1 MSFAGGAVQRASHRA
16 AVIAGDI
23 AYNLALWTALLVGS
37 SRRSAR
43 QADYRGLFRQY
54 RWHGVAVAILVVA
67 TMALVDPYVGSVVG
81 ALPFGVV
88 AAFNEITDFGRSS
101 WVLVPVGALVVVLA
115 ALATP
120 SLDRLAGGM
129 LGVLATRVG
138 FVFVAIGLPALVGS
152 IVKRLIGRVRPT
164 AEAASAFEPFSW
176 RADYA
181 SMPSGHSIAAF
192 GALAAIGL
200 VFPRARPYLWI
211 YAITIGVSRVV
222 VSAHFPSDVIAGA
235 AFGVFGV
242 ILVREWFASR
252 RLAFFIDPQ
261 GAVHAFSVPS
271 LARAQRALAVAVD
284 GVFPSD
290 VRAAA
295 LGFPRRAIRRAF
307 EAVAGIWDAAR
318 NAFTGL
324 RAANAHRAHE
334 GAAGPPQDFDWE
346 ASLAGLPQF
355 DTTGRRIVRMSGVQE
370 KAVDTGRGPRTDAER
385 PRLAVVVPVRN
396 EAGNIGPLVEEIA
409 ASLAAKAPFEVVYV
423 DDGSTDET
431 PAEIARLMAER
442 PWLRHVRHAV
452 SCGQSAAVRTGV
464 AAAYAPLVATLDGDG
479 QNDPAFLPALVE
491 PLEQS
496 GRIGLVA
503 GQRVGRKDTG
513 FKKLQSRIANTVRGA
528 VLRDG
533 TRDTGCGL
541 KAFRRD
547 VFLALPYFDGLHRF
561 LPALMRRDGYE
572 IAYLD
577 VVDRP
582 RHAGK
587 SNYGM
592 WDRLWI
598 GILDLAGVW
607 WLVRRRARVP
617 QAVEVLRN
625 VD

>member
-1 MSFAGGAVQRASHRA
+1 MSFAGGAVQRASHRVA
-16 AVIAGDI
+16 LIAGDI
-23 AYNLALWTALLVGS
+23 VYNLALWTAVLVGS

-43 QADYRGLFRQY
+43 PADYRGLFRHY
-54 RWHGVAVAILVVA
+54 RWHGVAVLILVLA
-67 TMALVDPYVGSVVG
+67 SMTLVDPYVGSVVG

-88 AAFNEITDFGRSS
+88 AAFGEITDFGRSS
-101 WVLVPVGALVVVLA
+101 WVLVPVGALVVALA

-120 SLDRLAGGM
+120 TLDRLAGGM
-129 LGVLATRVG
+129 LAVLAVRVG

-152 IVKRLIGRVRPT
+152 VVKRLIGRVRPT

-200 VFPRARPYLWI
+200 VFPRARPYLWV

-271 LARAQRALAVAVD
+271 FARAQRALAMAVD
-284 GVFPSD
+284 ALFPSD
-290 VRAAA
+290 VRAAV
-295 LGFPRRAIRRAF
+295 LGFPWRVIRSACEGLNR
-307 EAVAGIWDAAR
+307 IWDAAR
-318 NAFTGL
+318 SAFTAP
-324 RAANAHRAHE
+324 RPAHAHWANE
-334 GAAGPPQDFDWE
+334 GAAGAPQDFDWE
-346 ASLAGLPQF
+346 ASLAKLPLF
-355 DTTGRRIVRMSGVQE
+355 DTTGRRIVRMSDVQE
-370 KAVDTGRGPRTDAER
+370 QAERAPRTDVER
-385 PRLAVVVPVRN
+385 PRLSVVVPVRN

-409 ASLAAKAPFEVVYV
+409 ISLSDRAPFEVVYV

-464 AAAYAPLVATLDGDG
+464 AAAHAPLVVTLDGDG
-479 QNDPAFLPALVE
+479 QNNPAFLPALVE
-491 PLEQS
+491 PLEQN
-496 GRIGLVA
+496 GRIGLVT
-503 GQRVGRKDTG
+503 GQRVGRKDGG

-617 QAVEVLRN
+617 QAAEVLRN